1 MASLRR
7 RTTLIALL
15 AAPALATHASAQIA
29 WRPERPIRLI
39 VPWPPGGPADSH
51 FRVLAEVAT
60 RHFGQPVIVENRPGA
75 TGTLGATTLKESRPD
90 GSVVS
95 QMPPGVFRVP
105 LLSPRPAFDP
115 LTDFTWIIQLTGS
128 VFGTVVRADSPWRTL
143 EELLAHA
150 RANPGRLNYG
160 TLGIGSTQHLG
171 MERIAAQAGVS
182 WTHVPYRG
190 TAETLTA
197 LLAGQID
204 TAGESSSWAPMV
216 LEGRLRLLATW
227 GSARPPR
234 FADVPTLTELGI
246 PIIAEAQYGL
256 AGPRGMDPAIVQGLH
271 DGFRL
276 ALFDPAHL
284 AMLERFHQRPLYLD
298 SAAYALAV
306 REQFETERE
315 ALRRVG
321 MLPA

>member
-1 MASLRR
+1 MLARR
-7 RTTLIALL
+7 AALL
-15 AAPALATHASAQIA
+15 TVLATPALAQGA

-39 VPWPPGGPADSH
+39 VPWTAGGPADTH

-60 RHFGQPVIVENRPGA
+60 RGFGQPVVVENRPGA
-75 TGTLGATTLKESRPD
+75 TGTLGATALKEARPD
-90 GSVVS
+90 GGVVS

-128 VFGTVVRADSPWRTL
+128 VFGTVVRADSPWQSL
-143 EELLAHA
+143 GDLLTYA
-150 RANPGRLNYG
+150 RANPGRVNYG
-160 TLGIGSTQHLG
+160 TLGIASSQHLG
-171 MERIAAQAGVS
+171 MERIAAQAGVT

-190 TAETLTA
+190 TSETLTA
-197 LLAGQID
+197 LLAGHID
-204 TAGESSSWAPMV
+204 AAGESSSWAPMV
-216 LEGRLRLLATW
+216 EEGRLRLLATW

-234 FADVPTLTELGI
+234 FSQVPTLTELGI
-246 PIIAEAQYGL
+246 PIVAEAQYGL
-256 AGPRGMDPAIVQGLH
+256 AGPRGMDPALVQALH
-271 DGFRL
+271 DGFKA

-284 AMLERFHQRPLYLD
+284 AALERFHQRPLYLN
-298 SAAYALAV
+298 SADYTLAV

-315 ALRRVG
+315 ALRRIG